1 MSPEIADCIKVINNL
16 QVPKPFMYD
25 PSGAEISW
33 LNPSLGGWL
42 GSMVDRHYQLNLWL
56 TCKDG
61 PSSRPPSFWLT
72 GFFNPTGFLTAVRQE
87 ICRAHAKDNWALDA
101 VQQTNSVSSRNSFFV
116 PDARLEG
123 KNI

>member
-1 MSPEIADCIKVINNL
+1 MSPELAECIKVINNL

-42 GSMVDRHYQLNLWL
+42 GSMVDRHYQLNVWL
-56 TCKDG
+56 NCKDG
-61 PSSRPPSFWLT
+61 WTSRPASFWLT

-87 ICRAHAKDNWALDA
+87 ITRSNSKNNWALDA
-101 VQQTNSVSSRNSFFV
+101 VNQTN
-116 PDARLEG
+116 
-123 KNI
+123 